1 MGGFGAGRIGG
12 LREGRADGFHS
23 GAMAHA
29 GREHFGGR
37 RHFIGGGFYDDGL
50 ACPYYTS
57 YTWPYACTY

>member
-1 MGGFGAGRIGG
+1 
-12 LREGRADGFHS
+12 
-23 GAMAHA
+23 MAHA